1 MERII
6 NIDGIGVPFKASG
19 ATPRIYRGVTGRD
32 LFTDLSKLENVKTF
46 TPELLEVYEDLAY
59 TMRKQG
65 NDALGEEKEKDF
77 PSTPDE
83 WLDTIGVLDIYDI
96 LPQLIEL
103 WRDNEKTTVEAKKNI
118 RRQADN

>member
-1 MERII
+1 MERLI

-32 LFTDLSKLENVKTF
+32 LFTDLAKLENVKTF

-77 PSTPDE
+77 PPHRTSGLIRSE
-83 WLDTIGVLDIYDI
+83 SLIYTISFHSLSNCGG
-96 LPQLIEL
+96 
-103 WRDNEKTTVEAKKNI
+103 TMKK
-118 RRQADN
+118 QP